1 MEFFWSLID
10 TLVLIVALACGVLF
24 LVKVGLKRISINLF
38 LAMLS
43 LGAAYFAVGLI
54 DIATQEDSPGSL
66 FAKAGIIILP
76 LAGSLIPYFFLQVS
90 RFYGRVERLA
100 DRSSR
105 SIFYKTAGFITLLS
119 FVLIAAGLVPSSV
132 IIEQQYALA
141 LKGFLAKSIGLLL
154 GALVIFALLNFEGS
168 WRAAAGALKKQIFL
182 MMLLQ
187 LLVLAAIVR
196 IYFLGTMTI
205 SFLNYMSPILL
216 LGLGWFYLLLL
227 RKDAYSSHIIVD
239 RQAFYSSAVIL
250 FLGLFLLF
258 TGLVGKLIELLG
270 GDIRAFLSVLG
281 AFLVVGI
288 FILVILSDSLR
299 HRFNSL
305 VQSRVYAGRFDY
317 KSEWRALGEAF
328 AASPGID
335 LLFGAIISH
344 TRRLLDPSEMAIFE
358 AAPMGLKQIYPP
370 GYSDEIALDDPGAAW
385 LFLKAEAAR
394 LSRIEHSGAGKF
406 ERLSEKFEVAVP
418 LVAGQKLI
426 GVLLLGPKRQKKE
439 YDLEDLALLSAIGHQ
454 AAIAVLHLRARDKLL
469 ETEKLASF
477 HKTASFVVH
486 DLKNAVSMLS
496 LMLQNAPRKM
506 SDPQFQAESLNTIA
520 QALERMQRI
529 IEKLKSP
536 PAREQLQIDLIDP
549 LPVVRR
555 AIKKCG
561 IEQRPNLRLEISLG
575 DKTRVKTDPAIL
587 ETIMENLL
595 INAAEAI
602 QGEGTVRIGERSLN
616 GAAGICLADSG
627 IGMSQEFMVKKLFR
641 PFQSTKPK
649 GLGIGL
655 YQCREMLR
663 KIGGDIVAEST
674 PGQGS
679 KFTLV
684 FPK

>member
-10 TLVLIVALACGVLF
+10 TLVFIVALACGVLF
-24 LVKVGLKRISINLF
+24 LVKVGIKKISINLF

-54 DIATQEDSPGSL
+54 DFATQEGSPGGL
-66 FAKAGIIILP
+66 LANAGIIILP

-90 RFYGRVERLA
+90 RFYGRAEQLA
-100 DRSSR
+100 DRSGLV
-105 SIFYKTAGFITLLS
+105 IFYKTAGFITLLS
-119 FVLIAAGLVPSSV
+119 FVSIAVGLVPSGI
-132 IIEQQYALA
+132 IIEKEYALV
-141 LKGFLAKSIGLLL
+141 LQGFLAKSIGLLL
-154 GALVIFALLNFEGS
+154 GALVIFALLNFESS
-168 WRAAAGALKKQIFL
+168 WRAAAGVLKRQLFL

-196 IYFLGTMTI
+196 VYFLGAMTI
-205 SFLNYMSPILL
+205 SFLNYMSPVLL

-258 TGLVGKLIELLG
+258 TGLVGKIIELLG

-299 HRFNSL
+299 HRFNTL

-335 LLFGAIISH
+335 RLFGAIISH
-344 TRRLLDPSEMAIFE
+344 TKRLLDPSEMAIYE
-358 AAPMGLKQIYPP
+358 AASTGLKQIYPP
-370 GYSDEIALDDPGAAW
+370 GHSDEIALGDPGAAW

-394 LSRIEHSGAGKF
+394 LSRVEHSGASKF
-406 ERLSEKFEVAVP
+406 GPLSEKFEVAVP
-418 LVAGQKLI
+418 LVAGHKLI
-426 GVLLLGPKRQKKE
+426 GILLLGPKRQKKE

-506 SDPQFQAESLNTIA
+506 SDPQFQAESLNTIS

-555 AIKKCG
+555 AIEKCG
-561 IEQRPNLRLEISLG
+561 IESKRNVHLQISLD
-575 DKTRVKTDPAIL
+575 DKMRVKADAAIL
-587 ETIMENLL
+587 ETIIENLL

-602 QGEGTVRIGERSLN
+602 EGEGNVDIAPQSMN
-616 GAAGICLADSG
+616 GAAGISLADSG
-627 IGMSQEFMVKKLFR
+627 VGMSREFMMTKLFR

-663 KIGGDIVAEST
+663 RIGGDIVAEST
-674 PGQGS
+674 QGEGS